1 MAWIKSFLQSPSAG
15 GILLL
20 ISAALAVGVAN
31 SSLAEQYFMF
41 LKLPLGPFPVDLWVN
56 DVLMAIF
63 FLGVG
68 LEIKHEMIYGELNT
82 NAKRILPTI
91 CACCGVMVPAI
102 IYFAFNHANPL
113 YHRGWAIPTA
123 TDIAFSIG
131 VVSLLGTR
139 VPVAMKVLLTTLAV
153 VDDLIAVIIIA
164 AVYTESLSFLFMG
177 LAVVIFVLLMIL
189 NKRGIFHPIP
199 YIILGLGLWYCI
211 FRSGLHATVSGVI
224 LAMTIPYRAKYS
236 TGRLISPIMQ
246 WNNALIKWITFLI
259 LPLFGF
265 VNARVSFGDFTYSDL
280 FHPVVLGVSLAL
292 FLGKQIGVFATVFV
306 LVKTKLVDMP
316 VHATW
321 SHVYGIA
328 LCCGIGFTMSLF
340 VDLLAFP
347 AGHAQEMAKV
357 GIFMGSILS
366 GVLGYLVLRFL
377 TPDVSALERKED

>member
-1 MAWIKSFLQSPSAG
+1 MSRIKAFLQSPSAG

-20 ISAALAVGVAN
+20 VSAALAIGVAN
-31 SSLAEQYFMF
+31 SAYSDQYFHF
-41 LKLPLGPFPVDLWVN
+41 LKFPLGPFAVEAWVN

-68 LEIKHEMIYGELNT
+68 LEIKHEMINGELNT
-82 NAKRILPTI
+82 NAKRILPTV
-91 CACCGVMVPAI
+91 AAFCGVMVPAV
-102 IYFAFNHANPL
+102 IYFIFNHGNPM

-153 VDDLIAVIIIA
+153 VDDLIAVVIIA
-164 AVYTESLSFLFMG
+164 AFYTESLQFLYMG
-177 LAVVIFVLLMIL
+177 MAVLIFILLMIL
-189 NKRGIFHPIP
+189 NKRNIFHPLP
-199 YIILGLGLWYCI
+199 YVVLGVVLWYCI
-211 FRSGLHATVSGVI
+211 FKSGLHATLSGVF
-224 LAMTIPYRAKYS
+224 LAMTIPYRAQYS
-236 TGRLISPIMQ
+236 SGKWISPVMQ
-246 WNNALIKWITFLI
+246 WNSALIKWITFLI

-265 VNARVSFGDFTYSDL
+265 INAGVSFSDFSFNDL

-292 FLGKQIGVFATVFV
+292 FIGKQVGVFSTVYI

-328 LCCGIGFTMSLF
+328 VCCGIGFTMSLF

-347 AGHAQEMAKV
+347 PSHAQEMAKV
-357 GIFMGSILS
+357 GIFIGSIFS
-366 GVLGYLVLRFL
+366 GVIGYVVLRYF
-377 TPDVSALERKED
+377 TPDVSELERKDD

>member
-1 MAWIKSFLQSPSAG
+1 
-15 GILLL
+15 
-20 ISAALAVGVAN
+20 
-31 SSLAEQYFMF
+31 
-41 LKLPLGPFPVDLWVN
+41 
-56 DVLMAIF
+56 
-63 FLGVG
+63 
-68 LEIKHEMIYGELNT
+68 
-82 NAKRILPTI
+82 
-91 CACCGVMVPAI
+91 
-102 IYFAFNHANPL
+102 
-113 YHRGWAIPTA
+113 
-123 TDIAFSIG
+123 
-131 VVSLLGTR
+131 
-139 VPVAMKVLLTTLAV
+139 MKVLLTTLAV

-211 FRSGLHATVSGVI
+211 FRSGLHATLSGVI

-236 TGRLISPIMQ
+236 TDRLISPIMQ

-265 VNARVSFGDFTYSDL
+265 VNAGVSFGDFTYSDL

>member
-1 MAWIKSFLQSPSAG
+1 MSRIKAFLQSPSAG

-20 ISAALAVGVAN
+20 VSAALAIGVAN
-31 SSLAEQYFMF
+31 SAYSGQYFHF
-41 LKLPLGPFPVDLWVN
+41 LKFPLGPFAVEAWVN

-68 LEIKHEMIYGELNT
+68 LEIKHEMINGELNT
-82 NAKRILPTI
+82 NAKRILPTV
-91 CACCGVMVPAI
+91 AAFCGVMVPAV
-102 IYFAFNHANPL
+102 IYFIFNHGNPM

-153 VDDLIAVIIIA
+153 VDDLIAVVIIA
-164 AVYTESLSFLFMG
+164 AFYTESLQFLYMG
-177 LAVVIFVLLMIL
+177 MAVLIFILLMIL
-189 NKRGIFHPIP
+189 NKRNIFHPLP
-199 YIILGLGLWYCI
+199 YVVLGVVLWYCI
-211 FRSGLHATVSGVI
+211 FKSGLHATLSGVF
-224 LAMTIPYRAKYS
+224 LAMTIPYRAQYS
-236 TGRLISPIMQ
+236 SGKWISPVMQ
-246 WNNALIKWITFLI
+246 WNSALIKWITFLI

-265 VNARVSFGDFTYSDL
+265 INAGVSFSDFSFNDL

-292 FLGKQIGVFATVFV
+292 FIGKQVGVFSTVYI

-328 LCCGIGFTMSLF
+328 VCCGIGFTMSLF

-347 AGHAQEMAKV
+347 PSHAQEMAKV
-357 GIFMGSILS
+357 GIFIGSIFS
-366 GVLGYLVLRFL
+366 GVIGYVVLRYF
-377 TPDVSALERKED
+377 TPDVSELERKDD